1 MGLQMV
7 LDAWYLGRIVRAG
20 RTHEAGLD
28 RFGLVRFAEYDTPLT
43 PGFARTR

>member
-1 MGLQMV
+1 MGRQVV

-28 RFGLVRFAEYDTPLT
+28 RFGLARFAKYDTPLNV
-43 PGFARTR
+43 GFARTR